1 MCESNGEANANRKWI
16 RQWEQMGL
24 FQTETGK
31 LKIYNYYW
39 GRYLRIVGNNVK
51 CDVTDPE

>member
-1 MCESNGEANANRKWI
+1 
-16 RQWEQMGL
+16 MGL